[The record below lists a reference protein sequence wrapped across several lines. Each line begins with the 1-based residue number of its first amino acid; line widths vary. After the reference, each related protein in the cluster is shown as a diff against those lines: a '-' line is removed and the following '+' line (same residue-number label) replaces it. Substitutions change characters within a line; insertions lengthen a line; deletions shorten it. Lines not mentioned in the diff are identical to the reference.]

1 MNYCSKSE
9 RNVQKKC
16 LNLCEKYSNWL
27 SIMCIYLLTLTF
39 TNSDYR
45 VANKQCDDWIVTYLS
60 DDDRNSLIILLIRAL
75 LFTVRKPLQQRV
87 WVQFCSASVVQ
98 VGDCSFLFDS
108 KVFTAGNHEAVK
120 WNTQPTAAEETLWA
134 SQRLYAHICIQ
145 IHMMKSGLGLLP
157 GAETALYRAL

>member
-1 MNYCSKSE
+1 MKNT
-9 RNVQKKC
+9 VTD
-16 LNLCEKYSNWL
+16 
-27 SIMCIYLLTLTF
+27 IYLLTCTF
-39 TNSDYR
+39 TNWLSRSKRTMWRSDCDVSIR
-45 VANKQCDDWIVTYLS
+45 RWQKQPDHFIDTCSRLRRWS
-60 DDDRNSLIILLIRAL
+60 
-75 LFTVRKPLQQRV
+75 FTVRKPLQQRV
-87 WVQFCSASVVQ
+87 SVRFCSASVVQ

-134 SQRLYAHICIQ
+134 SQRYYAHICIQ